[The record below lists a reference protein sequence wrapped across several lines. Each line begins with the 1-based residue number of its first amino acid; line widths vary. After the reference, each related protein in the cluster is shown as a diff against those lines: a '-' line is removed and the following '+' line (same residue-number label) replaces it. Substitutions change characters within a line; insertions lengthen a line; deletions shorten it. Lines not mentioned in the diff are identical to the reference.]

1 MIFAITNQK
10 GGVGKTSTTVN
21 LAAILAAQGKRVL
34 VIDADPQANAT
45 SITAPGLDAQA
56 LSLHDVLTAVGIGQ
70 AGEGSIT
77 QAVVPSAWDGVDI
90 VPAERALASQE
101 SDAAPGREFRLR
113 TALAGVRE
121 RWDHILIDCP
131 PSLGTLT
138 ISSLTA
144 ADRVLVVS
152 EPRASAVAGVEGIIS
167 TLEQVQRFY
176 NPDLTLSGIVL
187 NRWRSDRRDR
197 ALWRGYLME
206 TYPGAVIDHPLP
218 EREVV
223 ATAAT
228 NGVPVPR
235 EEARDYHNALAA
247 IAAEITA

>member
-21 LAAILAAQGKRVL
+21 LAAILAAQGQRVL
-34 VIDADPQANAT
+34 VVDADSQANAT
-45 SITAPGLDAQA
+45 SITAPSLDAQA
-56 LSLHDVLTAVGIGQ
+56 LSLHDVLTAVAVGQ

-77 QAVVPSAWDGVDI
+77 QVVVPSAWDGVDI

-121 RWDHILIDCP
+121 RWDHVLIDCP

-144 ADRVLVVS
+144 ADRVLIVS

-167 TLEQVQRFY
+167 TLEQIQRFY

-206 TYPGAVIDHPLP
+206 TYPGAVLDHPLP

-235 EEARDYHNALAA
+235 EEARDYHNALSA

>member
-1 MIFAITNQK
+1 MIIAVTNQK
-10 GGVGKTSTTVN
+10 GGVGKTATTVN
-21 LAAILAAQGKRVL
+21 LAAILAAQGQRVL
-34 VIDADPQANAT
+34 VVDADPQANAT
-45 SITAPGLDAQA
+45 AITTPSLDPAC
-56 LSLHDVLTAVGIGQ
+56 LTLHDVLTAVAVGQ
-70 AGEGSIT
+70 AGDGSIT
-77 QAVVPSAWDGVDI
+77 QAVTPTAWDGVEI

-113 TALAGVRE
+113 TALAGVSGQ
-121 RWDHILIDCP
+121 WDQVLIDCP

-138 ISSLTA
+138 LSSLAA

-152 EPRASAVAGVEGIIS
+152 EPRASAVAGVEGIIT

-176 NPDLTLSGIVL
+176 NPDLVLSGIVL

-197 ALWRGYLME
+197 ALWRSFLAE
-206 TYPGAVIDHPLP
+206 AYPGAVIDHPLP

-228 NGVPVPR
+228 CHVPVPR
-235 EEARDYHNALAA
+235 EEARDYYNALAA
-247 IAAEITA
+247 IAARITA

>member
-21 LAAILAAQGKRVL
+21 LAAILAAQGQRVL

-45 SITAPGLDAQA
+45 SITTPDLDAQA
-56 LSLHDVLTAVGIGQ
+56 LSLHDVLTAVAVGQ

-113 TALAGVRE
+113 TALTGATDQ
-121 RWDHILIDCP
+121 WDHILIDCP

-176 NPDLTLSGIVL
+176 NPGLTLSGIVL

-206 TYPGAVIDHPLP
+206 TYPGAMIDHPLP

-247 IAAEITA
+247 IAAEITT

>member
-21 LAAILAAQGKRVL
+21 LAAILAAQGQRVL

-45 SITAPGLDAQA
+45 AITTPSLNAQA
-56 LSLHDVLTAVGIGQ
+56 LSLHDVLTAVAVGQ

-77 QAVVPSAWDGVDI
+77 QAAIPSAWDGVDI
-90 VPAERALASQE
+90 VPSERALASQE

-113 TALAGVRE
+113 TALAGASE
-121 RWDHILIDCP
+121 QWDHVLIDCP

-176 NPDLTLSGIVL
+176 NPALTLSGIVL

>member
-10 GGVGKTSTTVN
+10 GGVGKTATTVN
-21 LAAILAAQGKRVL
+21 LAAILASQGQRVL

-45 SITAPGLDAQA
+45 AITTPGLEAQA
-56 LSLHDVLTAVGIGQ
+56 LSLHDVLTAVAVGQ

-77 QAVVPSAWDGVDI
+77 QAVAPSAWDGVDI

-144 ADRVLVVS
+144 ADRVLIVS

-167 TLEQVQRFY
+167 TLEQIQRFY

-206 TYPGAVIDHPLP
+206 TYPGAVLDHPLP

-235 EEARDYHNALAA
+235 EEARDYHNALSA

>member
-1 MIFAITNQK
+1 MILAITNQK

-21 LAAILAAQGKRVL
+21 LAAILAAQGQRVL

-45 SITAPGLDAQA
+45 AITTPSLDAQA
-56 LSLHDVLTAVGIGQ
+56 LSLHDVLTAVAVGQ

-144 ADRVLVVS
+144 ADRVLIVS

-167 TLEQVQRFY
+167 TLEQIQRFY

-206 TYPGAVIDHPLP
+206 TYPGAVLDHPLP

-235 EEARDYHNALAA
+235 EEARDYHNALSA